1 MPQPTPPGKTRQ
13 TLPTPSD
20 KLFDTDPPIFISIE
34 VRKDF
39 GYDDLAF
46 RFHSRGVGDF
56 FLRGLIVRVIVVR
69 VGLLGM
75 GQVEGVV
82 EPVNRFDL
90 GGGEVVVPIQVVEA
104 TDPE

>member
-1 MPQPTPPGKTRQ
+1 MDSLFLLAPIMMPQPTPPGKTRQ
-13 TLPTPSD
+13 TLPSSFY
-20 KLFDTDPPIFISIE
+20 KLLNTHPPIFIRIE
-34 VRKDF
+34 VGEDF

-46 RFHSRGVGDF
+46 RFHRRGVWDF

-82 EPVNRFDL
+82 
-90 GGGEVVVPIQVVEA
+90 
-104 TDPE
+104 